1 MNPTIDAPQHILSD
15 TDAQLVSA
23 VAALDPALAHQ
34 VQLRL
39 RALRLRLVAGQAP
52 AAEPPRHIL
61 WHSLRWPWG
70 RRG

>member
-1 MNPTIDAPQHILSD
+1 MNQAIDAPNHILQDSD
-15 TDAQLVSA
+15 AALVSA
-23 VAALDPALAHQ
+23 VAAHDPELAHR

-52 AAEPPRHIL
+52 EPPRHIL

-70 RRG
+70 RRS